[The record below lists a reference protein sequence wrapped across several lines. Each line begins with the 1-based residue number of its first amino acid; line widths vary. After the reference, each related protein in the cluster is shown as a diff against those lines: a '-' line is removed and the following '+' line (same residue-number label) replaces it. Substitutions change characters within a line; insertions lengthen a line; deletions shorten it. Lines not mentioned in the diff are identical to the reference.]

1 MVKFKVKAK
10 DCQLIVKAKLS
21 LGEKLDEKELNNFSR
36 KYIRGMLKT
45 KKIKKNI
52 VEYLGPISI
61 SLYDWCKKPISKY
74 EFFFVMEQIVDLSQ
88 RMIVE
93 ELNINHVILDMKNI
107 YINKQTKELQF
118 IYLPLLRSEG
128 INNIVELMYNIIY
141 SVTPMQEREDEYIS
155 RFAYYLQGLQ
165 HFESN
170 KIEDY
175 IEKEESKVVNIIKKH
190 HVGRS
195 GFMTDKP
202 KDYYEH
208 YDRKSREDEP
218 TGLLQENEETGLLE
232 EELTGLLQEN
242 DATTLLR
249 EEFYQIHYTS
259 LYRVLTKE
267 TISIHK
273 PVFRLGKE
281 KSYSDY
287 VIDNN
292 AVSRSHANIITRGKR
307 HFIMDLNSTNKTYIN
322 DVQIMARQERE
333 LLDGDKIRLGNEEFV
348 FHF

>member
-1 MVKFKVKAK
+1 
-10 DCQLIVKAKLS
+10 
-21 LGEKLDEKELNNFSR
+21 
-36 KYIRGMLKT
+36 MLKT

-170 KIEDY
+170 KIENY

-218 TGLLQENEETGLLE
+218 TSLLQENE
-232 EELTGLLQEN
+232 
-242 DATTLLR
+242 
-249 EEFYQIHYTS
+249 
-259 LYRVLTKE
+259 E

>member
-141 SVTPMQEREDEYIS
+141 SVTPMQEIEGTKMNKEIIMQQYKKINKEADDIRELSTCIS
-155 RFAYYLQGLQ
+155 QMGEQMGAHWRGL
-165 HFESN
+165 
-170 KIEDY
+170 
-175 IEKEESKVVNIIKKH
+175 
-190 HVGRS
+190 
-195 GFMTDKP
+195 
-202 KDYYEH
+202 
-208 YDRKSREDEP
+208 
-218 TGLLQENEETGLLE
+218 ET
-232 EELTGLLQEN
+232 
-242 DATTLLR
+242 
-249 EEFYQIHYTS
+249 
-259 LYRVLTKE
+259 E
-267 TISIHK
+267 T
-273 PVFRLGKE
+273 VFRQLGE
-281 KSYSDY
+281 ISYALKKINKDMVEFGHEYLKLTES
-287 VIDNN
+287 
-292 AVSRSHANIITRGKR
+292 
-307 HFIMDLNSTNKTYIN
+307 MD
-322 DVQIMARQERE
+322 D
-333 LLDGDKIRLGNEEFV
+333 
-348 FHF
+348 

>member
-170 KIEDY
+170 KIENY

-218 TGLLQENEETGLLE
+218 TSLLQENE
-232 EELTGLLQEN
+232 
-242 DATTLLR
+242 
-249 EEFYQIHYTS
+249 
-259 LYRVLTKE
+259 E

>member
-1 MVKFKVKAK
+1 MTIMVKFKVKAK

-170 KIEDY
+170 KIENY

-218 TGLLQENEETGLLE
+218 TSLLQENE
-232 EELTGLLQEN
+232 
-242 DATTLLR
+242 
-249 EEFYQIHYTS
+249 
-259 LYRVLTKE
+259 E